1 MGEASQRIN
10 ARRLPMSQKQFL
22 LTLSVAVISG
32 FLGGTFG
39 VWFLMPPS
47 VLAQDEPPKA
57 ITAEEFAV
65 VDQKGTVRA
74 LLGTTTDGGAH
85 LFLYDA
91 MGTPWATLGEGKDGN
106 GPGLRLIHT
115 TGTTILGTVGLSI
128 TDAEGARL
136 MLGADGLLMG
146 GAEGASLMLRVPKG
160 SMPFMALL
168 DEDEKV
174 VWSAP

>member
-1 MGEASQRIN
+1 MNHR
-10 ARRLPMSQKQFL
+10 QFF
-22 LTLSVAVISG
+22 LTLLLAIVSA
-32 FLGGTFG
+32 FLGGALS

-136 MLGADGLLMG
+136 MLGAEGLLMR
-146 GAEGASLMLRVPKG
+146 GAEGARLMLRVPKG
-160 SMPFMALL
+160 SVPFLALL